1 MSAKKTSYQKN
12 ILGELF
18 LTESSSCAELSER
31 IEKSLSLV
39 TKMVN
44 ELVDEGL
51 VIEKGLAP
59 SSGGRRPLTYSL
71 KPDSFYIVAVAMDQ
85 FVSRIAI
92 LDAHKNF
99 VAPAKEIELSLAKN
113 DQALAMLTENILS
126 VLETTKVDRDK
137 VIGIG
142 IGMPGFIDPH
152 KGANYTF
159 LGVDICAYI
168 KMRTN
173 LPVFIENDSSAIALA
188 EYKFGAAR
196 GERNAMVVN
205 IGWGV
210 GLGMIID
217 NKLFRGEDGF
227 AGEFSH
233 IPLFQNGKLC
243 SCGKIGCL
251 ETESSLNYMLDRAS
265 AEIKNGKP
273 SFLKPAILASSNHEQ
288 KFQQFIQAAIIGDSL
303 TVGIISDVAYN
314 IGRGIAIL
322 IHLLNPSKIIL
333 SGRGSAAGRIWLA
346 PVQHAINEFCIPRL
360 VGNTKVVVSTL
371 NHDAEIIGAASLVI
385 ENIKDCS
392 IEKIFVKHSLTKH

>member
-1 MSAKKTSYQKN
+1 MNTKNTSYKKS

-18 LTESSSCAELSER
+18 LTNSSSCAELSER
-31 IEKSLSLV
+31 MGKSLSLA

-44 ELVDEGL
+44 ELVEEDL

-71 KPDSFYIVAVAMDQ
+71 RPDSFYIVAVAMDQ

-99 VAPAKEIELSLAKN
+99 VTPTKEIELALAKN
-113 DQALAMLTENILS
+113 DQALEKLTEHILS
-126 VLETTKVDRDK
+126 VIETTKIDRDK

-159 LGVDICAYI
+159 LGADICNYI
-168 KMRTN
+168 QSKTN

-196 GERNAMVVN
+196 GESNAMVVN

-251 ETESSLNYMLDRAS
+251 ETESSLNYMLDRA
-265 AEIKNGKP
+265 ATEIENGKA
-273 SFLKPAILASSNHEQ
+273 SFLKSAVLSSDKHET
-288 KFQQFIQAAIIGDSL
+288 KFQQFIQAAIIGDSV
-303 TVGIISDVAYN
+303 TVGIISDVGYN

-322 IHLLNPSKIIL
+322 IHLLNPSKIVL
-333 SGRGSAAGRIWLA
+333 SGRGSAAGKIWLA
-346 PVQHAINEFCIPRL
+346 PIQHAIPRL
-360 VGNTKVVVSTL
+360 VSNTKIVVSTL

-385 ENIKDCS
+385 ENIKDCPM
-392 IEKIFVKHSLTKH
+392 EKIFLKHSLAK